1 MSTFSAAPHRNK
13 NTFRGRLLKHRAIFL
28 MLLAP
33 VIYLIINNYLPM
45 IGVII
50 AFKDVNYA
58 KGIFRSDW
66 IGLKNFTYL
75 FTTQDAYI
83 ITRNT
88 LLYNLAFIVLNVV
101 IPVTVA
107 IALSE
112 LRGKNAKRIYQTAM
126 LFPYFISMV
135 VVSYL
140 VLAFLSTDHGQINRT
155 IMPLLGRAPVD
166 WYNSPAYWPFIIPIV
181 YVWKN
186 AGYATIIYL
195 AALMGIDSQYYDAIA
210 IDGGGKWHQIR
221 YVTLPL
227 ITPTIVVLSVLA
239 VGRIFNSDFGLFYQ
253 VPLQSGTL
261 FPVTNVIDTYVYRA
275 LIQSSDL
282 GMASA
287 AGLYQA
293 TVGLVLVLIT
303 NAVVRRIN
311 PDFALF

>member
-1 MSTFSAAPHRNK
+1 
-13 NTFRGRLLKHRAIFL
+13 

-33 VIYLIINNYLPM
+33 VLYLIINNYLPM

-50 AFKDVNYA
+50 AFKNVNYA

-66 IGLKNFTYL
+66 VGFYNFKYL
-75 FTTQDAYI
+75 FATQDAYL

-88 LLYNLAFIVLNVV
+88 LLYNLLFIVLNVV
-101 IPVTVA
+101 IPVSVA
-107 IALSE
+107 IAINE
-112 LRGKNAKRIYQTAM
+112 LRGDRLKRLYQTAF

-140 VLAFLSTDHGQINRT
+140 VLSLLSADNGLLNRT
-155 IMPLLGRAPVD
+155 VLPFMGHAPIN
-166 WYNSPAYWPFIIPIV
+166 WYNETVYWPFILAIV

-186 AGYATIIYL
+186 AGYTVVIYL
-195 AALMGIDSQYYDAIA
+195 ATLAGIDTQYYDAVA
-210 IDGGGKWHQIR
+210 IDGGSKWVQIR

-227 ITPTIVVLSVLA
+227 IQPTIAVLSLLA
-239 VGRIFNSDFGLFYQ
+239 VGKIFNSDFGLFYQ

-261 FPVTNVIDTYVYRA
+261 FPVTQVIDTYVYRA
-275 LIQSSDL
+275 LTQSSDL

-293 TVGLVLVLIT
+293 VVGFVLVFVT
-303 NAVVRRIN
+303 NAIVRRAN
-311 PDFALF
+311 PELALF

>member
-1 MSTFSAAPHRNK
+1 
-13 NTFRGRLLKHRAIFL
+13 

-33 VIYLIINNYLPM
+33 VLYLVINNYLPM

-50 AFKDVNYA
+50 AFKNVNYA

-66 IGLKNFTYL
+66 VGFYNFRYL
-75 FTTQDAYI
+75 FATQDAFI

-88 LLYNLAFIVLNVV
+88 LLYNMLFIVLNVV
-101 IPVTVA
+101 IPVSIA
-107 IALSE
+107 IVINE
-112 LRGKNAKRIYQTAM
+112 LRGRKLKRLYQTAF

-140 VLAFLSTDHGQINRT
+140 VLSLLSADKGLLNRT
-155 IMPLLGRAPVD
+155 VLPFFNQAPIN
-166 WYNSPAYWPFIIPIV
+166 WYNEPRYWPFILAVV

-186 AGYATIIYL
+186 AGYTVVIYL
-195 AALMGIDSQYYDAIA
+195 ASLAGIDAQYYDAVA
-210 IDGGGKWHQIR
+210 IDGGSKWVQIR
-221 YVTLPL
+221 YVSLPL
-227 ITPTIVVLSVLA
+227 LQPTIAVLTLLA
-239 VGRIFNSDFGLFYQ
+239 VGKIFNSDFGLFYQ

-261 FPVTNVIDTYVYRA
+261 FPVTQVVDTYVYRA

-293 TVGLVLVLIT
+293 VVGFVLVFIS
-303 NAVVRRIN
+303 NAIVRRAN
-311 PDFALF
+311 PELALF